1 MAKQPFFTLEDFK
14 MAFSLFCCMCGI
26 GTLGMPGNFARTG
39 PVLGFFATAFMAF
52 ANIYA
57 SVSMSKV
64 LLLAPTSVK
73 TFSDLGEW
81 SMGKTGRWLAV
92 LSQMGSCLLIP
103 CVFLV
108 LGGGLLDGLFPGA
121 FSPTVWIVLMT
132 VTVLPLCLV
141 PTLKE
146 GAGAAFAGCM
156 GTLVA
161 DGLAIAIIVHG
172 MEGHP
177 SIPTPDLDLGQVIG
191 AFGSLSLGYGAGIVL
206 PDVQRQ
212 HSEPSRMP
220 RVVGATMIF
229 IMCMLMVIGMVPY
242 FSMGCQG
249 GGNILYTIYPDST
262 TGLTSVGF
270 APRWGSVVIAYLA
283 MQMHITIAFAVL
295 LNPAFYIAERLVL
308 GMHQQTPEDVENG
321 LLYQAAGTPVEDL
334 AKQSD
339 VARIS
344 ISSDRRSK
352 TSLVP
357 PLVAAER
364 QPIHAHEAEV
374 AEYRGANTIKYI
386 VLRVTIVIVLVVLSI
401 IFQDHFSDFADFV
414 GASAITANCIL
425 LPTIFYLTKT
435 WSQVPLYERIPA
447 VTVLVVC
454 FVLGCYST
462 YTAGKNLFT
471 PSDSDATF
479 PYCEPKYQNTIYY
492 NQAA

>member
-1 MAKQPFFTLEDFK
+1 MAEQPFFTLEDFK

-39 PVLGFFATAFMAF
+39 PVLGFAATAFMAF

-81 SMGKTGRWLAV
+81 CLGKTGRWLAV

-121 FSPTVWIVLMT
+121 FSPTVWIVVMT

-161 DGLAIAIIVHG
+161 DGLAIAIIAHG
-172 MEGHP
+172 MKDHP
-177 SIPTPDLDLGQVIG
+177 SIPTPELDLGQVIG

-308 GMHQQTPEDVENG
+308 GMHQQTPGNIESSVFYEE
-321 LLYQAAGTPVEDL
+321 AGTPIEGL
-334 AKQSD
+334 TKQSD
-339 VARIS
+339 VVRIS
-344 ISSDRRSK
+344 ITSDRRSK
-352 TSLVP
+352 TYFVP
-357 PLVAAER
+357 AAADH
-364 QPIHAHEAEV
+364 QPNHTHEAEV
-374 AEYRGANTIKYI
+374 AEYGGANAIKYI
-386 VLRVTIVIVLVVLSI
+386 VLRVTIVVVLVVLSI

-425 LPTIFYLTKT
+425 LPTTFYLIKT

-454 FVLGCYST
+454 LILGCYST
-462 YTAGKNLFT
+462 YTAGKNLFA
-471 PSDSDATF
+471 PSDADATF
-479 PYCEPKYQNTIYY
+479 PYCEPEYQNTIYY
-492 NQAA
+492 NQTA

>member
-1 MAKQPFFTLEDFK
+1 MTSQPFFTLEDFK

-26 GTLGMPGNFARTG
+26 GTLGMPGNFSRTG

-81 SMGKTGRWLAV
+81 SMGKTGRWLAI

-177 SIPTPDLDLGQVIG
+177 SIPTPELDLGQVVG

-212 HSEPSRMP
+212 HSDPSRMP
-220 RVVGATMIF
+220 RVVGATMLF
-229 IMCMLMVIGMVPY
+229 IMCMLMILGMVPY

-270 APRWGSVVIAYLA
+270 APKWGSVVIAYLA

-308 GMHQQTPEDVENG
+308 GMHQKPREDIEYG
-321 LLYQAAGTPVEDL
+321 LLYHEAGTPVENP
-334 AKQSD
+334 AKQD
-339 VARIS
+339 DTARSS

-352 TSLVP
+352 ASLVP
-357 PLVAAER
+357 TVAADH
-364 QPIHAHEAEV
+364 QLNHGHEAEV
-374 AEYRGANTIKYI
+374 AEYRGANAIKYA
-386 VLRVTIVIVLVVLSI
+386 VLRITIVIILVVLSV

-425 LPTIFYLTKT
+425 LPTVFYLIKT
-435 WSQVPLYERIPA
+435 WDHVPLYESIPA
-447 VTVLVVC
+447 AIVLVVC
-454 FVLGCYST
+454 FILGCYST
-462 YTAGKNLFT
+462 YTAGKNLFA
-471 PSDSDATF
+471 PSDSDAMF
-479 PYCEPKYQNTIYY
+479 PYCEPQYQNTIYY
-492 NQAA
+492 NQTA

>member
-1 MAKQPFFTLEDFK
+1 
-14 MAFSLFCCMCGI
+14 
-26 GTLGMPGNFARTG
+26 MPGNFARTG

-64 LLLAPTSVK
+64 LLVAPTSVK

-103 CVFLV
+103 CAFLV

-161 DGLAIAIIVHG
+161 DGLAIAVIVHG
-172 MEGHP
+172 MDDHP
-177 SIPTPDLDLGQVIG
+177 SIPTPDLDLGQVVG

-212 HSEPSRMP
+212 GS
-220 RVVGATMIF
+220 GN
-229 IMCMLMVIGMVPY
+229 LLYVIY
-242 FSMGCQG
+242 ADAS
-249 GGNILYTIYPDST
+249 

-270 APRWGSVVIAYLA
+270 APTWGPVVIAYLA
-283 MQMHITIAFAVL
+283 MQTHITIAFAVL

-308 GMHQQTPEDVENG
+308 GMHRQTPEDIEDG
-321 LLYQAAGTPVEDL
+321 LLFQEAATPVDEL
-334 AKQSD
+334 SKPSD
-339 VARIS
+339 AARVS

-357 PLVAAER
+357 TT
-364 QPIHAHEAEV
+364 QPNNAHEAEV
-374 AEYRGANTIKYI
+374 AEYRGANAVKYV
-386 VLRVTIVIVLVVLSI
+386 VLRVAIVIVLVVVSI
-401 IFQDHFSDFADFV
+401 IFQDHFSDFVDFV

-425 LPTIFYLTKT
+425 LPTIFYLIKT
-435 WSQVPLYERIPA
+435 WDHVPLYERIPA

-462 YTAGKNLFT
+462 YTAGKNLFA

-479 PYCEPKYQNTIYY
+479 PYCEPAFQNTIYY
-492 NQAA
+492 NQTA

>member
-1 MAKQPFFTLEDFK
+1 
-14 MAFSLFCCMCGI
+14 
-26 GTLGMPGNFARTG
+26 MPGNFARTG

-64 LLLAPTSVK
+64 LLVAPTSVK

-103 CVFLV
+103 CAFLV

-161 DGLAIAIIVHG
+161 DGLAIAVIVHG
-172 MEGHP
+172 MDDHP
-177 SIPTPDLDLGQVIG
+177 SIPTPDLDLGQVVG

-229 IMCMLMVIGMVPY
+229 IMCMLMVIGLVPY

-249 GGNILYTIYPDST
+249 SGNLLYVIYADAS

-270 APRWGSVVIAYLA
+270 APTWGPVVIAYLA
-283 MQMHITIAFAVL
+283 MQTHITIAFAVL

-308 GMHQQTPEDVENG
+308 GMHRQTPEDIEDG
-321 LLYQAAGTPVEDL
+321 LLFQEAATPVDEL
-334 AKQSD
+334 SKPSD
-339 VARIS
+339 AARVS

-357 PLVAAER
+357 TT
-364 QPIHAHEAEV
+364 QPNNAHEAEV
-374 AEYRGANTIKYI
+374 AEYRGANAVKYV
-386 VLRVTIVIVLVVLSI
+386 VLRVAIVIVLVVVSI
-401 IFQDHFSDFADFV
+401 IFQDHFSDFVDFV

-425 LPTIFYLTKT
+425 LPTIFYLIKT
-435 WSQVPLYERIPA
+435 WDHVPLYERIPA

-462 YTAGKNLFT
+462 YTAGKNLFA

-479 PYCEPKYQNTIYY
+479 PYCEPAFQNTIYY
-492 NQAA
+492 HQTA